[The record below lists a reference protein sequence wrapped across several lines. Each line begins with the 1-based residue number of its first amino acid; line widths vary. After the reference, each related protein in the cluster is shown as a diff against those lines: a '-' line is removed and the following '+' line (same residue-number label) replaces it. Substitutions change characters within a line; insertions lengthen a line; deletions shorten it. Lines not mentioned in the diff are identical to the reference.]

1 MQRIHKDVSTVIE
14 ESNEKYKANAN
25 QNRRS
30 KEFFEGDQGVIY
42 LQKDRYPKE
51 AYHKLKSKKIGP
63 CMILKKISSNA
74 YLVELQ
80 ENIQIQSYV

>member
-25 QNRRS
+25 QHRRS
-30 KEFFEGDQGVIY
+30 KEFFEGDKGVIY

-51 AYHKLKSKKIGP
+51 A
-63 CMILKKISSNA
+63 
-74 YLVELQ
+74 
-80 ENIQIQSYV
+80 